1 MCNLDLSY
9 FLNLVLVEA
18 NACLFRCSCVTKYVT
33 VSGLLSVPTQAG
45 ELPCHSCFDFQVIVY
60 NADHLSSL
68 RQSKRICLMPFPPFL
83 NVCFGNLTLLYWLLI
98 VLKPFQYLI
107 LQQIC
112 DERKQF
118 SASNNLWKR
127 SVFCIQTRCA
137 RAS

>member
-68 RQSKRICLMPFPPFL
+68 RQSNSLFNAFPTFLKCLFWEFKITVL
-83 NVCFGNLTLLYWLLI
+83 IIDCFKTLSI
-98 VLKPFQYLI
+98 S
-107 LQQIC
+107 
-112 DERKQF
+112 DH
-118 SASNNLWKR
+118 STNM
-127 SVFCIQTRCA
+127 
-137 RAS
+137 